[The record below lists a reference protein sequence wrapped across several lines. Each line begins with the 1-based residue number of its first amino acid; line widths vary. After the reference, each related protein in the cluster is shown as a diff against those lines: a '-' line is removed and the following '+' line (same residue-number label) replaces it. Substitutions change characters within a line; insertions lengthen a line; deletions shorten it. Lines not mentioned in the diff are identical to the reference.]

1 MKTTDLI
8 ISANESLLRNKAR
21 TLLTIIAI
29 FIGATTLCL
38 TSGIGSGIK
47 SYLNKQ
53 VGNLGNSSS
62 LTITAA
68 KSSNT
73 RSSNQGLV
81 KYTPGEKKVSLFG
94 GGSGG
99 ETQIALTNSDITKIS
114 KVPNIVSVGP
124 TLSVIPDYISAANS
138 PNNKY
143 QFSLNQTIGTSK
155 LDMSSG
161 ARVDNNSSQYQITIP
176 SSYISSLGFS
186 GANSAINQKVIIGIT
201 DANGTQSETQAT
213 IVGIQQKTL
222 IGSTAAYANNS
233 LFSYLYNTQTVGLP
247 ASTKDAYASVSAIFK
262 DSLSLAQINSLKSK
276 LKAQGY
282 DAQTI
287 KDQVSTVFTVINAVT
302 YVLDGFA
309 IITLIAATFGIINT
323 LYMSVQDRT
332 KEIGLMKAL
341 GMGKQKI
348 FLLFSIE
355 AVLIGFWGSI
365 LGIGFANLVGR
376 LVNNVTS
383 KGFLKDFTGLH
394 LLSFPAMSSFIIVIA
409 IMFIAFLAGTLP
421 ARRAANKDPIES
433 LRYE

>member
-1 MKTTDLI
+1 
-8 ISANESLLRNKAR
+8 
-21 TLLTIIAI
+21 
-29 FIGATTLCL
+29 
-38 TSGIGSGIK
+38 
-47 SYLNKQ
+47 
-53 VGNLGNSSS
+53 
-62 LTITAA
+62 
-68 KSSNT
+68 
-73 RSSNQGLV
+73 
-81 KYTPGEKKVSLFG
+81 
-94 GGSGG
+94 
-99 ETQIALTNSDITKIS
+99 
-114 KVPNIVSVGP
+114 
-124 TLSVIPDYISAANS
+124 
-138 PNNKY
+138 
-143 QFSLNQTIGTSK
+143 
-155 LDMSSG
+155 
-161 ARVDNNSSQYQITIP
+161 
-176 SSYISSLGFS
+176 
-186 GANSAINQKVIIGIT
+186 
-201 DANGTQSETQAT
+201 
-213 IVGIQQKTL
+213 
-222 IGSTAAYANNS
+222 
-233 LFSYLYNTQTVGLP
+233 
-247 ASTKDAYASVSAIFK
+247 
-262 DSLSLAQINSLKSK
+262 LAQINSLKSK